1 MADQSGG
8 VAIAITPTALATTPD
23 LPPDWFLSQRERSI
37 ALAIIHGRD
46 VGTIAAEQFISPSTV
61 NWHLA
66 NIFERLGVNG
76 RSGLMARFFMDVMYP
91 GVDPFSETGSVE
103 ASTQP

>member
-1 MADQSGG
+1 
-8 VAIAITPTALATTPD
+8 
-23 LPPDWFLSQRERSI
+23 
-37 ALAIIHGRD
+37 
-46 VGTIAAEQFISPSTV
+46 V